1 MFANLKKIEQERP
14 SLYKHCN
21 LMYKELQT
29 WKDIQQSESNL
40 EDNRHTYRKKAI
52 YLLSWTKTPVE
63 FYRVKG

>member
-29 WKDIQQSESNL
+29 CEDIQQSESNL
-40 EDNRHTYRKKAI
+40 EYNRHTYRKKAI